1 LKILLNCKMKIFP
14 AIDVKDKK
22 CVRLLK
28 GNFDNQTIYEQS
40 PYDQAS
46 KYKDAGLLNLHIV
59 DLDGALS
66 GEPVNLDTIENIV
79 KKLNI
84 SIEIGGGIR
93 SIEKIKTYFNIGADK
108 VILGSAAIKNPDF
121 LKQACEEFKDK
132 IALGLDAKNGK
143 LLVSGWKE
151 KTKLTAENY
160 LKNVNSYGFS
170 RLIYTDIDR
179 DGTKTEPN
187 INETINIAK
196 ISSAPVVIS
205 GGISSIEDVKKIK
218 ELKKFN
224 IDGVIVGKAIYDGD
238 IKLNELKELENA

>member
-1 LKILLNCKMKIFP
+1 MKIFP

-28 GNFDNQTIYEQS
+28 GNFDDQTTYKQS

-46 KYKDAGLLNLHIV
+46 KYKDAGLFNLHIV

-66 GEPVNLDTIENIV
+66 GDVVNLDIIENIV

-93 SIEKIKTYFNIGADK
+93 SVENIRAYLNIGVDK
-108 VILGSAAIKNPDF
+108 VVLGSAAIKNPDF
-121 LKQACEEFKDK
+121 LKQACEEFEGR
-132 IALGLDAKNGK
+132 IVLGLDAKQGK

-151 KTKLTAENY
+151 IIDQTAENY
-160 LKNVNSYGFS
+160 LKKVNSYGFS
-170 RLIYTDIDR
+170 RVIYTDVDR

-196 ISSAPVVIS
+196 ISSAPVVVS

-218 ELKKFN
+218 ELKKYN
-224 IDGVIVGKAIYDGD
+224 IEGVIVGKAIYDGD
-238 IKLNELKELENA
+238 IKLNELKKLENA